1 MLVPSE
7 VPFIASSYLDNQVD
21 YIRKTTRLSFGYYRR
36 MTAPSRGAELALL
49 LLGGFETM
57 VDEVVAGLEE
67 RGHPGVSAMH
77 EFALR
82 AIDTGADSA
91 SELGRR
97 LSVSKQAAAKTI
109 AVLETLGYVA
119 RKPDSNDGRRKR
131 LQVTRRGREMVAIGA
146 ALFDDVRDRWA
157 REIGEKQ
164 LRAIESHL
172 AIVVSASTISAP
184 GLSEADNVP
193 GS

>member
-1 MLVPSE
+1 M
-7 VPFIASSYLDNQVD
+7 A
-21 YIRKTTRLSFGYYRR
+21 
-36 MTAPSRGAELALL
+36 APSRGAELALL
-49 LLGGFETM
+49 LLGGFEAM

-82 AIDTGADSA
+82 AIDSGADSA

-97 LSVSKQAAAKTI
+97 LSVSKQAAAKAI
-109 AVLETLGYVA
+109 VALETLGYVA
-119 RKPDSNDGRRKR
+119 RKPDSHDGRRKQ

-164 LRAIESHL
+164 LSAIESHL
-172 AIVVSASTISAP
+172 AVLVPARSTSDP
-184 GLSEADNVP
+184 KPSEADVP
-193 GS
+193 RS